1 MSDISKRAFAEL
13 AVDGSNYLTWAL
25 DVEIYLDS
33 CDLSS
38 TIDPASQSTS
48 AQKAKALIFL
58 RHHLNKDLKNEYLTE
73 KDPDIL
79 WQSLK
84 DRFDQQT
91 TIMLPQAQ
99 YDWLNLRFQDFK
111 SVTEYNSTLHRIVS
125 QLKLCKQNITED
137 ELIEKTLSTFHASN
151 LILQQQYRTK
161 NYSKHSELISA
172 LLVAEKH
179 NQLLMRNHN
188 SRPVGSQAVPE
199 AHATNQS
206 NTHGRGHGRGRG
218 RGRGSYR
225 GGRGRGHRNAYG
237 LQDRGKGQNKD
248 RSPSN
253 KPNSHQQVANNKQAC
268 YRCGCEDHWSRTCRT
283 PKHLVE
289 AYQRMMK
296 DPKGKSKQGEKHHA
310 SLPEAN
316 MALKDDNYD
325 DNLNLDDD
333 DLLKM
338 ELDDFGEQE

>member
-1 MSDISKRAFAEL
+1 MR
-13 AVDGSNYLTWAL
+13 
-25 DVEIYLDS
+25 
-33 CDLSS
+33 
-38 TIDPASQSTS
+38 
-48 AQKAKALIFL
+48 ALIFL

-73 KDPDIL
+73 KDPAVL

-91 TIMLPQAQ
+91 AIMLPQAQ

-125 QLKLCKQNITED
+125 QLKLCKQNITEA
-137 ELIEKTLSTFHASN
+137 ELIEKTLSTFHA
-151 LILQQQYRTK
+151 K
-161 NYSKHSELISA
+161 
-172 LLVAEKH
+172 KH

-188 SRPVGSQAVPE
+188 ARPVGSLAVPE

-225 GGRGRGHRNAYG
+225 GGRGRGRRNAYG

-289 AYQRMMK
+289 AYQRMLK
-296 DPKGKSKQGEKHHA
+296 DSKGKSKHGETHHA

-316 MALKDDNYD
+316 MTLKDDNYD
-325 DNLNLDDD
+325 DNLLKMGDMNMDDD

-338 ELDDFGEQE
+338 ELDDFGDQE